1 MAADAGSALL
11 VFSTLPDPAA
21 ARRLAQLLVERRLA
35 ACVSVLAPCA
45 SVYRW
50 QGTVEETAEVPLMIK
65 TTVARYADLEA
76 AIRAE
81 HPYELPEIVAV
92 PVQHGLPGYLDWVAA
107 ETAPLP
113 ISSSPRT

>member
-11 VFSTLPDPAA
+11 VFSTLPDTAA
-21 ARRLAQLLVERRLA
+21 AQRLARLLVERRLA
-35 ACVSVLAPCA
+35 ACASVLAPCV

-50 QGTVEETAEVPLMIK
+50 QGVVEEAAEVPLMIK
-65 TTVARYADLEA
+65 TTAARYADLEA

-92 PVQHGLPGYLDWVAA
+92 PVQRGLPGYLDWVAA
-107 ETAPLP
+107 ETASLP

>member
-11 VFSTLPDPAA
+11 VFSTLPDTAA
-21 ARRLAQLLVERRLA
+21 AQRLARLLVERRLA
-35 ACVSVLAPCA
+35 ACASVLAPCV

-50 QGTVEETAEVPLMIK
+50 QGVVEEAAEVPLMIK
-65 TTVARYADLEA
+65 TTAARYADLEA

-92 PVQHGLPGYLDWVAA
+92 PVQRGLPGYLDWVAA
-107 ETAPLP
+107 ETTSLP